1 MARNSF
7 LFALCLIVWFLGFS
21 PGRALAQSEQPEQK
35 GKAQPGAAEK
45 SWDVVVKESKPKA
58 DQPKGKYIVG
68 EPIKIEALGAGLR
81 GFVLSIC
88 SGPAA
93 QPDCHP
99 LNQVPTIGTPFFL
112 KAKGESDEPITISV
126 RVLTGKVDCDTY
138 DARAAGVRIDP
149 KSAGK
154 LVLEASATF
163 KPGIPPRAP
172 SIMTLFVSSGTG
184 SEVSTCAR
192 LFPPVVERP
201 PVIEAS
207 TIVKLIG
214 VPQPYLLE
222 ALTKDTILIYST
234 QPPPGN
240 ADKIRKGILEDIN
253 RKIHLLS
260 KFRPA
265 DLGVPPAKP
274 FSVDLYV
281 PHAAA
286 LGRVSDLAAQAS
298 NIDPKLKITSV
309 TGDNIRITA
318 DDKPSC
324 EAWVSFLSDLRRL
337 VWKADS
343 QPLISRLFYQ
353 DAREVAKALNGQAA
367 AAGAPPPRTTALAL
381 GQDFMVFD
389 EHSSGDSVSEKKRI
403 LAQLDLPRPE
413 MIVNAWVMQN
423 SSKDPKVITEFSDIV
438 QWTVRS
444 FNNQL
449 EKSVA
454 VGWGYLKQ
462 EKDRPDFFEESFH
475 DYIARRYVG
484 ELKYGQIPSSVN
496 QGAQEVLNLRSDLTL
511 SDDERNRLQACGPN
525 EYCLGYN
532 SVFNPLKP
540 RLTDLLITVIS
551 ARDPRVQTE
560 RAIAAMEQH
569 NQTDCQGDAT
579 HSDYCRKMLSH
590 LRLSESDLSS
600 GSASL
605 QDCRVRDR
613 AEIYRAARYGSAPPL
628 FLQCFKEKAIG
639 IFSDALANDPNPS
652 RRSQLGLLRGA
663 IADFLF
669 HYKMSQQY
677 PHEFLPY
684 ELSQSAD
691 TLNTALAP
699 FIEGFNQDIEAYQ
712 DFLKAELRYR
722 VDLLPR
728 GRHWHILP
736 ESSSFINNGTVSV
749 RTISGTLTGVNSTTQ
764 SLLDASKAPLLSD
777 LVTNITSE
785 DPNATN
791 GTPTG
796 ILGNLSFNQAQLLMG
811 VLKSYQ
817 SSTVQIGRQLSLDFT
832 PRSLSTASSAE
843 IEVTLKA
850 TETAPPTY
858 FGGTKAGQSADLSR
872 IANHETK
879 TKIRIDSIKLFEV
892 SSFSAELRKSRSQF
906 PLLPPFVELPYVGTL
921 FGIPLPPAKIYHT
934 STAVMSAIV
943 VPTASDLAWGLAF
956 IQDRILDAN
965 CDRCIGNDR
974 TPNSELEIRRV
985 RPAISLKDLGD
996 RPVRAFHRRKFLC
1009 FATNPT
1015 PAGAGNQSPCAK
1027 QTFDEV
1033 LHEPL

>member
-1 MARNSF
+1 
-7 LFALCLIVWFLGFS
+7 
-21 PGRALAQSEQPEQK
+21 
-35 GKAQPGAAEK
+35 
-45 SWDVVVKESKPKA
+45 
-58 DQPKGKYIVG
+58 
-68 EPIKIEALGAGLR
+68 
-81 GFVLSIC
+81 
-88 SGPAA
+88 
-93 QPDCHP
+93 
-99 LNQVPTIGTPFFL
+99 
-112 KAKGESDEPITISV
+112 
-126 RVLTGKVDCDTY
+126 
-138 DARAAGVRIDP
+138 
-149 KSAGK
+149 
-154 LVLEASATF
+154 
-163 KPGIPPRAP
+163 
-172 SIMTLFVSSGTG
+172 
-184 SEVSTCAR
+184 
-192 LFPPVVERP
+192 
-201 PVIEAS
+201 
-207 TIVKLIG
+207 
-214 VPQPYLLE
+214 
-222 ALTKDTILIYST
+222 
-234 QPPPGN
+234 
-240 ADKIRKGILEDIN
+240 
-253 RKIHLLS
+253 
-260 KFRPA
+260 
-265 DLGVPPAKP
+265 
-274 FSVDLYV
+274 V

-286 LGRVSDLAAQAS
+286 LGRLSDFAAQAS
-298 NIDPKLKITSV
+298 NIDPKLNVTSV
-309 TGDNIRITA
+309 AGDNIRITSTE
-318 DDKPSC
+318 KPSC

-353 DAREVAKALNGQAA
+353 DAEEVAKALRRQAA
-367 AAGAPPPRTTALAL
+367 TSGVPGRETTALAL
-381 GQDFMVFD
+381 GKDFLVFGEPNSD
-389 EHSSGDSVSEKKRI
+389 DTVFEKKRI

-423 SSKDPKVITEFSDIV
+423 SSKDPKVVTEFSDIV

-449 EKSVA
+449 ERSVS

-462 EKDRPDFFEESFH
+462 QAATDGFFEPSFH
-475 DYIARRYVG
+475 RYIARRYIG
-484 ELKYGQIPSSVN
+484 DLRYGQVPSSAD
-496 QGAQEVLNLRSDLTL
+496 QGAQEVLNLRSDAILHPI
-511 SDDERNRLQACGPN
+511 ERYKLEACDPN

-532 SVFNPLKP
+532 AVFNPLKP
-540 RLTDLLITVIS
+540 RLTDLLITLIS
-551 ARDPRVQTE
+551 ARDPNVQTVGV
-560 RAIAAMEQH
+560 IAAMEQH
-569 NQTDCQGDAT
+569 TTGACASEPT
-579 HSDYCRKMLSH
+579 PSDYCRRMRAH
-590 LRLSESDLSS
+590 LRLSDDDPGPGL
-600 GSASL
+600 AAV
-605 QDCRVRDR
+605 QDCRIRDR
-613 AEIYRAARYGSAPPL
+613 VKIYRAATYGSAPPL
-628 FLQCFKEKAIG
+628 FLECFKEKAIG
-639 IFSDALANDPNPS
+639 IFTDAQATDDNPH
-652 RRSQLGLLRGA
+652 RRSQLGLLRAA

-722 VDLLPR
+722 VDRLPR
-728 GRHWHILP
+728 GRHWHIVP

-749 RTISGTLTGVNSTTQ
+749 RTISGTPTGVNATTQ

-777 LVTNITSE
+777 LVTNIAGE
-785 DPNATN
+785 NPPKGEN

-858 FGGTKAGQSADLSR
+858 YGGTKGGQAADVSR
-872 IANHETK
+872 IANHDTK

-892 SSFSAELRKSRSQF
+892 SSFSAELQKSRSRF

-956 IQDRILDAN
+956 IQDRIIDGS
-965 CDRCIGNDR
+965 CDRCLGNDR
-974 TPNSELEIRRV
+974 TQNSQLKIRRV

-996 RPVRAFHRRKFLC
+996 RPVRAFHRRKILC
-1009 FATNPT
+1009 FAANAT
-1015 PAGAGNQSPCAK
+1015 PVGGGTCSNH
-1027 QTFDEV
+1027 TFDQV
-1033 LHEPL
+1033 LHDPL